1 MKRCSLNPGNFAV
14 KIVER
19 LFPELF
25 GEDNLRFQFSYNGGG
40 ISDKKS
46 LDGVRLGYIRK
57 YVCHH
62 YPEVKETKAWKM
74 MVVTHINERLRR
86 PNEKKKDRL
95 RRLSRAA
102 SESGPVDTTYTV
114 L

>member
-40 ISDKKS
+40 IRDKKS
-46 LDGVRLGYIRK
+46 LDGVRFR
-57 YVCHH
+57 VH
-62 YPEVKETKAWKM
+62 TK
-74 MVVTHINERLRR
+74 V
-86 PNEKKKDRL
+86 
-95 RRLSRAA
+95 RLS
-102 SESGPVDTTYTV
+102 SLSGSQGNQSVEDDGCNTYQRTSPSPQREKEGPPSPFKSSSK
-114 L
+114 